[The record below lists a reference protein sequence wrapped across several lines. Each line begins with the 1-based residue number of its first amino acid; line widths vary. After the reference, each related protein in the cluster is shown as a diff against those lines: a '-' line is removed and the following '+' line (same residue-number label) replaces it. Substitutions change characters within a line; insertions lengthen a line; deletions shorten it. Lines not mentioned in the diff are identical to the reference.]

1 VRTGRPRGIELTPT
15 AEAVSETELAALT
28 VVLRSE
34 SEWMLLARSSVE
46 LPERPTVAVLPT
58 LEAVLIERAFSAGAT
73 GVMEM
78 SASIDHAAGVIRAA
92 LEGRALLPRDVEKQL
107 ATGEPRP
114 GLPSSTELEW
124 LRLLASGLRV
134 AELAD
139 RARILGAR
147 DVSTPIPALLASR
160 RAGQDAG
167 SPLRG
172 ASRAPRPKRIRRLHL
187 CRHRNECGGVP
198 TEIVEP
204 SGDTDKG
211 DPIRHSSG
219 LRIRM
224 SLSGLV
230 IRLPRTWHE
239 WATDRPGH
247 ARRRFFSVEQPS
259 D

>member
-1 VRTGRPRGIELTPT
+1 MGTGAAPIGVADSVPIYRRGLASVCEQAGLAAIELTPT

-34 SEWMLLARSSVE
+34 SEWMLLARSSAE

-58 LEAVLIERAFSAGAT
+58 LEAVLVERAFSAGAT

-139 RARILGAR
+139 RAGYSEREMYRRLSRLYSRLGVQGR
-147 DVSTPIPALLASR
+147 TQALLYVERLGLLAEEDPASPPMP
-160 RAGQDAG
+160 AQ
-167 SPLRG
+167 
-172 ASRAPRPKRIRRLHL
+172 KR
-187 CRHRNECGGVP
+187 
-198 TEIVEP
+198 
-204 SGDTDKG
+204 
-211 DPIRHSSG
+211 
-219 LRIRM
+219 
-224 SLSGLV
+224 
-230 IRLPRTWHE
+230 
-239 WATDRPGH
+239 
-247 ARRRFFSVEQPS
+247 ARRRSERNR
-259 D
+259 